1 VEVNSLYKVH
11 SLTASSPASLAGSEK
26 LKFVIPNSERETR
39 GLPIMK
45 RILLVDDDVMARQ
58 ALKLLLEHHGYACD
72 EAEHGAAALTCL
84 ESGQQMDLII
94 SDNDM
99 PVMTGLEFL
108 VRVKANPQLAT
119 VPFILYSGKITDE
132 MRRPAHQAGA
142 MAVVTKPYNFSEFL
156 AIVTQA
162 LENSVKRGVARP
174 YH

>member
-1 VEVNSLYKVH
+1 MSIRAPCSRMEKNS
-11 SLTASSPASLAGSEK
+11 SSLAGSET
-26 LKFVIPNSERETR
+26 LTLVIANEFREGTR

-58 ALKLLLEHHGYACD
+58 VLKLLLEHHGDACD
-72 EAEHGAAALTCL
+72 EAEHGAAAFAWL
-84 ESGQQMDLII
+84 EQGHQVDLII

-108 VRVKANPQLAT
+108 VRVKANPRFAT
-119 VPFILYSGKITDE
+119 ITFILYSGKITDE
-132 MRRPAHQAGA
+132 IQRQAHQAGA
-142 MAVVTKPYNFSEFL
+142 MAVVTKPYNFSEFI

-162 LENSVKRGVARP
+162 LENSVKRGVARS